1 MNIEF
6 FLKQFLEHNSEIEC
20 DNGLKLV
27 WEGEFETTKYKDNEY
42 EIPVYKVSNPNN
54 SPYTRSALEYHVESS
69 LYTFRKMLPIL
80 ENYIPNAFLYIVDSL
95 DIYISPKTEMRL
107 TNCLGS
113 ISIEDE
119 SFSIDGQDVVIS
131 GSFTGDYEMDLD
143 DVTVICICDFQIDS
157 VTVDGEDIYYD
168 EDEFDRIKD
177 EIYDY
182 DSDWF
187 DIPTWSCLSQLYNSN
202 NFVSKDDM
210 GWNTGVRLI
219 I

>member
-1 MNIEF
+1 MDIEF
-6 FLKQFLEHNSEIEC
+6 FLKEFLEHNSEIEC
-20 DNGLKLV
+20 DNGLKLI
-27 WEGEFETTKYKDNEY
+27 WKGETNTTKFRENEY
-42 EIPVYKVSNPNN
+42 EVPVYKVLNPNN
-54 SPYTRSALEYHVESS
+54 SPYTRSSLEYYVESS

-80 ENYIPNAFLYIVDSL
+80 ENSIPNTFLYIVDSL
-95 DIYISPKTEMRL
+95 DIYIPPKTEMRL

-119 SFSIDGQDVVIS
+119 SFTVDGQDVVIS

-157 VTVDGEDIYYD
+157 ITVGGEDIYD

-187 DIPTWSCLSQLYNSN
+187 DIPTWGCLSQLYNSN